1 MWRWIVASITEI
13 ASGVYRINVVLPD
26 RPVSFSLFLLDD
38 DSPTLI
44 ETSFASVFDEVK
56 IAVES
61 VVPLEKIEQIVVPH
75 FEGDECGG
83 LNKFLAAA
91 PNAVAV
97 CSPIGSSSIR
107 DFTGKEPLVIADGQ
121 ELATGG
127 RKLRFF
133 LTPYVHAWDSLLAV
147 EETQG
152 TFFSSDLFIQ
162 PGHGK
167 ALTDEDLSEQMVD
180 LYRQIGLMPSMAHI
194 RAALEKMKDLEIK
207 TIACHHGSVLTGDL
221 GPYYRAMWEQDFT
234 GLPESGSY
242 SRPNFMDE

>member
-1 MWRWIVASITEI
+1 MASITEI

-26 RPVSFSLFLLDD
+26 RPVSFSLFLVDD

-61 VVPLEKIEQIVVPH
+61 VVALEKIERIVVPH

-107 DFTGKEPLVIADGQ
+107 DFIGKEPLVIADGQ
-121 ELATGG
+121 ELATGL

-180 LYRQIGLMPSMAHI
+180 LYRRIGLMPSMAHI

>member
-1 MWRWIVASITEI
+1 MATVTEI

-26 RPVSFSLFLLDD
+26 RPVSYSLFLLDD

-44 ETSFASVFDEVK
+44 ETSFAAVFDEVK
-56 IAVES
+56 AAVES
-61 VVPLEKIEQIVVPH
+61 VMDLAKIERIVVPH
-75 FEGDECGG
+75 FEGDECGA

-107 DFTGKEPLVIADGQ
+107 DFTGREPVVISDG
-121 ELATGG
+121 EVLTTGS

-152 TFFSSDLFIQ
+152 TLFSSDLFIQ

-167 ALTDEDLSEQMVD
+167 AFTDEDLSEQMVD
-180 LYRQIGLMPSMAHI
+180 LYKRIGLMPSMGHI
-194 RAALEKMKDLEIK
+194 RAALDKMKDLDIK
-207 TIACHHGSVLTGDL
+207 TIACHHGSVLTGNL
-221 GPYYRAMWEQDFT
+221 EPYYRAVWEQDFT
-234 GLPESGSY
+234 GLPEAGAY
-242 SRPNFMDE
+242 AGPNLMQE

>member
-1 MWRWIVASITEI
+1 MAIVTEI

-26 RPVSFSLFLLDD
+26 RPVSYSLFLLDD

-44 ETSFASVFDEVK
+44 ETSFAAVFDEVK
-56 IAVES
+56 TAVES
-61 VVPLEKIEQIVVPH
+61 VLDLNKIERIVVPH

-107 DFTGKEPLVIADGQ
+107 DFTGKEPMVIADG
-121 ELATGG
+121 EVLTTGS
-127 RKLRFF
+127 RSLRFF

-152 TFFSSDLFIQ
+152 TLFSSDLFIQ

-167 ALTDEDLSEQMVD
+167 ASTDEDLSEQMVD
-180 LYRQIGLMPSMAHI
+180 LYKRIGLMPSMGHI
-194 RAALEKMKDLEIK
+194 RAAMDKMEGLDIK
-207 TIACHHGSVLTGDL
+207 TIACHHGSVLTGNL
-221 GPYYRAMWEQDFT
+221 EPYYRAIREQDFT
-234 GLPESGSY
+234 GLPGLGDY
-242 SRPNFMDE
+242 AGPNLMDE

>member
-1 MWRWIVASITEI
+1 MASITEI
-13 ASGVYRINVVLPD
+13 GTGVYRINVVLPD

-38 DSPTLI
+38 DDPTLI

-56 IAVES
+56 LAVES
-61 VVPLEKIEQIVVPH
+61 VVDLNKIKHIVVPH

-91 PNAVAV
+91 PNAIAV

-121 ELATGG
+121 ELATGL

-147 EETQG
+147 EETDG

-162 PGHGK
+162 PGYGK
-167 ALTDEDLSEQMVD
+167 ALTYEDLSEQMID
-180 LYRQIGLMPSMAHI
+180 LYRRTGLMPSMAHI

-207 TIACHHGSVLTGDL
+207 TIACHHGSVLSGDL
-221 GPYYRAMWEQDFT
+221 EPYYRAIWEQDFT
-234 GLPESGSY
+234 GLSESGSY
-242 SRPNFMDE
+242 NKPNFMDE

>member
-1 MWRWIVASITEI
+1 
-13 ASGVYRINVVLPD
+13 
-26 RPVSFSLFLLDD
+26 
-38 DSPTLI
+38 
-44 ETSFASVFDEVK
+44 
-56 IAVES
+56 
-61 VVPLEKIEQIVVPH
+61 
-75 FEGDECGG
+75 
-83 LNKFLAAA
+83 
-91 PNAVAV
+91 
-97 CSPIGSSSIR
+97 
-107 DFTGKEPLVIADGQ
+107 VIADGQ
-121 ELATGG
+121 ELATGL

-180 LYRQIGLMPSMAHI
+180 LYKRIGLMPSMAHI

-234 GLPESGSY
+234 GLLESGSY

>member
-1 MWRWIVASITEI
+1 MASITEI

-61 VVPLEKIEQIVVPH
+61 VVALEKIEQIVVPH

-97 CSPIGSSSIR
+97 CSPIGYSSTR
-107 DFTGKEPLVIADGQ
+107 AFTGKEPPVIADGQ
-121 ELATGG
+121 ELATGL

-180 LYRQIGLMPSMAHI
+180 LYRRIGLMPSMAHI
-194 RAALEKMKDLEIK
+194 RAALQKMKDLEIK

-234 GLPESGSY
+234 GLLESGSY

>member
-1 MWRWIVASITEI
+1 MATVTEI

-26 RPVSFSLFLLDD
+26 RPVSYSLFLVDD

-44 ETSFASVFDEVK
+44 ETSFAAVFDEVK
-56 IAVES
+56 TAVES
-61 VVPLEKIEQIVVPH
+61 VMNLAKIERIVVPH

-83 LNKFLAAA
+83 LNNFLAAA

-107 DFTGKEPLVIADGQ
+107 DFTGKEPVVIADG
-121 ELATGG
+121 EEVTTGSK
-127 RKLRFF
+127 KLRFF

-152 TFFSSDLFIQ
+152 TLFSSDLFIQ

-180 LYRQIGLMPSMAHI
+180 LYKRIGLMPSMGHI
-194 RAALEKMKDLEIK
+194 RSALDKMKDLDIK
-207 TIACHHGSVLTGDL
+207 TIACHHGSVLTGNL
-221 GPYYRAMWEQDFT
+221 EPYYRAVWEQDFT
-234 GLPESGSY
+234 GLAEPGAYARS
-242 SRPNFMDE
+242 NLMDE

>member
-1 MWRWIVASITEI
+1 MATVTEI

-26 RPVSFSLFLLDD
+26 RPVSYSLFLVDD

-44 ETSFASVFDEVK
+44 ETSFAAVFDEVK
-56 IAVES
+56 VAVES
-61 VVPLEKIEQIVVPH
+61 VVDLKRIERIVVPH

-107 DFTGKEPLVIADGQ
+107 DFTGKEPLVIADGE
-121 ELATGG
+121 ELTTGS
-127 RKLRFF
+127 RRLRFF

-152 TFFSSDLFIQ
+152 TLFSSDLFIQ

-167 ALTDEDLSEQMVD
+167 ASTDEDLSEQMVD
-180 LYRQIGLMPSMAHI
+180 FYKRIGLMPSMGHI
-194 RAALEKMKDLEIK
+194 RAAMDKMKDLDIK
-207 TIACHHGSVLTGDL
+207 TIACHHGSVLTGNL
-221 GPYYRAMWEQDFT
+221 EPYYRAVWEQDFT
-234 GLPESGSY
+234 GLPGPGAYAGPSLME
-242 SRPNFMDE
+242 E

>member
-1 MWRWIVASITEI
+1 MASITEI

-61 VVPLEKIEQIVVPH
+61 VVALKKIEQIVVPH

-121 ELATGG
+121 ELATGL

-147 EETQG
+147 EETHG

-180 LYRQIGLMPSMAHI
+180 LYRRIGLMPSMAHI
-194 RAALEKMKDLEIK
+194 RAALDKMKDLEIK

-221 GPYYRAMWEQDFT
+221 EPYYRAIWEQDFT

-242 SRPNFMDE
+242 SRPNFMVE

>member
-1 MWRWIVASITEI
+1 MASITEI

-26 RPVSFSLFLLDD
+26 RPVSFSSFLLDD

-61 VVPLEKIEQIVVPH
+61 VVALEKIEQIVVPH

-97 CSPIGSSSIR
+97 CSPIGYSSIR
-107 DFTGKEPLVIADGQ
+107 DFTGKEPLVITDGQ
-121 ELATGG
+121 ELATGL

-180 LYRQIGLMPSMAHI
+180 LYRRIGLMPSMAHI
-194 RAALEKMKDLEIK
+194 RAALEKMKDLEIT

-234 GLPESGSY
+234 GLLESGSY

>member
-1 MWRWIVASITEI
+1 M
-13 ASGVYRINVVLPD
+13 
-26 RPVSFSLFLLDD
+26 
-38 DSPTLI
+38 
-44 ETSFASVFDEVK
+44 
-56 IAVES
+56 
-61 VVPLEKIEQIVVPH
+61 
-75 FEGDECGG
+75 
-83 LNKFLAAA
+83 AAA

-121 ELATGG
+121 ELATGL

-147 EETQG
+147 EETHG

-180 LYRQIGLMPSMAHI
+180 LYRRIGLMPSMAHI
-194 RAALEKMKDLEIK
+194 RAALDKMKDLEIK

-221 GPYYRAMWEQDFT
+221 EPYYRAIWEQDFT